1 MNTCLVFY
9 KIIQAAI
16 AEAHKNISISAISKL
31 AAFQIMKV
39 VFHLLSLTY
48 TEKWKSILKAQVSQ
62 ICIVSTVF
70 INNWTQKLYPKK

>member
-1 MNTCLVFY
+1 MNACLVSY

-16 AEAHKNISISAISKL
+16 AEAHKNISMSAIPKL
-31 AAFQIMKV
+31 ATFQIMKV

-70 INNWTQKLYPKK
+70 INSWTQKLYPKT